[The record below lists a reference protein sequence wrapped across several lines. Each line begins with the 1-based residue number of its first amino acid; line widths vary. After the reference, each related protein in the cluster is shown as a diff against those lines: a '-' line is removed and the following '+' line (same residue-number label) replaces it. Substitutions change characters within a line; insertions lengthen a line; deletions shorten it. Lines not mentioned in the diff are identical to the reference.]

1 MSEDGRHYL
10 HGLRARLFRRP
21 RRIKRVRPTRS
32 DYRSALRR
40 MTTLYAI
47 AAEVAVVAGII
58 AAAEWLG
65 FISAWSVVGII
76 ALVVLL
82 VTIYNAAQG
91 AARDRIWAEGEQVGT
106 R

>member
-1 MSEDGRHYL
+1 
-10 HGLRARLFRRP
+10 
-21 RRIKRVRPTRS
+21 
-32 DYRSALRR
+32 

-82 VTIYNAAQG
+82 VAIYNAAQG
-91 AARDRIWAEGEQVGT
+91 AARDRI
-106 R
+106 